1 MGLVLMYGSSGRRV
15 ASGWIVLHSF
25 NSFFFFFLEMVIGL
39 DGLGM
44 SLEIHLQRPKAKGQM
59 MFRPASLSPSP
70 VVTRQ
75 ELGAVRS

>member
-1 MGLVLMYGSSGRRV
+1 
-15 ASGWIVLHSF
+15 
-25 NSFFFFFLEMVIGL
+25 MVIGL

-59 MFRPASLSPSP
+59 FRSASLSPSP